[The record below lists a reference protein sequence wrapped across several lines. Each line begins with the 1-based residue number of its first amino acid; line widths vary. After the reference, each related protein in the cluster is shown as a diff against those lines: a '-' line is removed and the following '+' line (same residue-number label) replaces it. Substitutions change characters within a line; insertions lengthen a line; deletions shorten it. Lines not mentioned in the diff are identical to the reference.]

1 MSRRSHTCS
10 LLSIAASIVLASG
23 CHDPPPLV
31 TDGGPLSDASWSP
44 DAGTP
49 TFTWLYDNVFH
60 PWCSDRNQPCH
71 NPGMNQGV
79 SFSTRDRAFAS
90 AQAYVVAGDSYAS
103 DLYYLVSAGVMPPI
117 LPHVPADLQAALA
130 AWIDAG
136 ALDN

>member
-1 MSRRSHTCS
+1 MKRRSTRS
-10 LLSIAASIVLASG
+10 LLPIVALIALAAG
-23 CHDPPPLV
+23 CHDPPAAP
-31 TDGGPLSDASWSP
+31 DGGPLSDASWSP

-71 NPGMNQGV
+71 NPGANMGV
-79 SFSTRDRAFAS
+79 SFSTRDRAFGS
-90 AQAYVVAGDSYAS
+90 VQPYVLAGDSYGS

-117 LPHVPADLQAALA
+117 LPHVPDDLQAALA